1 MCYREYTVL
10 SQVGRLVGL
19 SLTVYL
25 NGRFVPYEEAVIPV
39 EDRSF
44 LLADGIY
51 EVARVYG
58 GKPFQMEG
66 HLKRLARSA
75 RELSMPEPDLAEID
89 RVSRELISLNNLS
102 EATIYIQVS
111 RGAYNPRTHAF
122 PSGETRPFVVVIG
135 RPFVPNV
142 AGHRDGVKAV
152 TTPDQRWARCDIK
165 SVALLP
171 NVLAKQKAAEAGAY
185 EAIFV
190 RDGYAIEGSSSN
202 FMAVLDGE
210 IRTYPMCNYILGG
223 ITRDVVLGLALQ
235 LGYTVREE
243 GISVDQLSRCS
254 EMWVTS
260 TTSELMPIVE
270 IDGKVVGNGRPGPVS
285 QALLEAFMKLV

>member
-1 MCYREYTVL
+1 MGAVD
-10 SQVGRLVGL
+10 L

-25 NGRFVPYEEAVIPV
+25 NGRYVPYEEAVIPV

-58 GKPFQMEG
+58 GRPFQMEA
-66 HLKRLARSA
+66 HLNRLARSA
-75 RELSMPEPDLAEID
+75 RELRMPEPDLAELD

-102 EATIYIQVS
+102 EATVYIQVS
-111 RGAYNPRTHAF
+111 RGSYNPRTHAF
-122 PSGETRPFVVVIG
+122 PTGEIKPTVVVIA
-135 RPFVPNV
+135 RPFKAN
-142 AGHRDGVKAV
+142 AEAQQQGVKAI

-165 SVALLP
+165 SVSLLP

-210 IRTYPMCNYILGG
+210 IRTYPQCNYILGG
-223 ITRDVVLGLALQ
+223 ITRDVVLDLARQ
-235 LGYTVREE
+235 LGYAVREE
-243 GISVDQLSRCS
+243 GIPVDALSRCS

-260 TTSELMPIVE
+260 TTSEIMPIVE
-270 IDGKVVGNGRPGPVS
+270 IDGQVVGEGRPGPV
-285 QALLEAFMKLV
+285 ARRLLEAFMNLVASH

>member
-1 MCYREYTVL
+1 MR
-10 SQVGRLVGL
+10 L

-25 NGRFVPYEEAVIPV
+25 NGKYVPYEEAVVSV

-58 GKPFQMEG
+58 GRLFQMEG

-75 RELSMPEPDLAEID
+75 RELRMPEPDLAEID

-102 EATIYIQVS
+102 DATVYIQVS
-111 RGAYNPRTHAF
+111 RGSYNPRTHAF
-122 PSGETRPFVVVIG
+122 PAGEIKPNVVVIA
-135 RPFVPNV
+135 RSFKTNT
-142 AGHRDGVKAV
+142 AGHANGVKAI

-165 SVALLP
+165 SVSLLP
-171 NVLAKQKAAEAGAY
+171 NAMAKQKAAEAGAY

-190 RDGYAIEGSSSN
+190 RDGYAIEGSSTN
-202 FMAVLDGE
+202 FMAVIDGE

-223 ITRDVVLGLALQ
+223 ITRDVVLDLARQ

-243 GISVDQLSRCS
+243 GIPVDALSRCS

-260 TTSELMPIVE
+260 TTSEVMPIVE
-270 IDGKVVGNGRPGPVS
+270 IDGKVVGDGRPGPVAR
-285 QALLEAFMKLV
+285 ALLEAFMKLI

>member
-1 MCYREYTVL
+1 M
-10 SQVGRLVGL
+10 

-25 NGRFVPYEEAVIPV
+25 NGEFLPYEQALIPV
-39 EDRSF
+39 EDRAF

-58 GKPFQMEG
+58 GRPFALEP
-66 HLKRLARSA
+66 HLKRLCRSA
-75 RELSMPEPDLAEID
+75 REIRLPEPNIKELES
-89 RVSRELISLNNLS
+89 VSYKLLTMNNLS

-122 PSGETRPFVVVIG
+122 PSGAVK
-135 RPFVPNV
+135 PNV
-142 AGHRDGVKAV
+142 LVIARSTKGLADLLQTGTKAITV
-152 TTPDQRWARCDIK
+152 PDQRWARCDIK

-171 NVLAKQKAAEAGAY
+171 NVLAKQLASEAGAF
-185 EAIFV
+185 EAILV

-210 IRTYPMCNYILGG
+210 IRTYPQCNYILGG
-223 ITRDVVLGLALQ
+223 ITREIVLRLARE

-243 GISVDQLSRCS
+243 GIPVEALSRCS
-254 EMWVTS
+254 EAWLTG
-260 TTSELMPIVE
+260 TTTEVMPLVQ
-270 IDGKVVGNGRPGPVS
+270 IDDRKIGGGAVGPVTRAL
-285 QALLEAFMKLV
+285 QAAYAKEYSVAR

>member
-1 MCYREYTVL
+1 M
-10 SQVGRLVGL
+10 
-19 SLTVYL
+19 SLTVYV
-25 NGRFVPYEEAVIPV
+25 NGRYVPYEEAVISV

-58 GKPFQMEG
+58 GRPFQMEA

-102 EATIYIQVS
+102 EATVYIQVS

-122 PSGETRPFVVVIG
+122 PAGEIKPTVVVIA
-135 RPFVPNV
+135 RAFKPSA
-142 AGHRDGVKAV
+142 AGQRDGVKAI

-165 SVALLP
+165 SVSLLP
-171 NVLAKQKAAEAGAY
+171 NALAKQKANEAGAY

-210 IRTYPMCNYILGG
+210 IRTYPKCNYILGG
-223 ITRDVVLGLALQ
+223 ITRDVVLDLARQ

-243 GISVDQLSRCS
+243 GIPLDALSRCS
-254 EMWVTS
+254 EVWVTS

-270 IDGKVVGNGRPGPVS
+270 IDGMVVGEGRPGPV
-285 QALLEAFMKLV
+285 ARRLLEAFMKLV

>member
-1 MCYREYTVL
+1 MNSRQCIEIL
-10 SQVGRLVGL
+10 GAVGL
-19 SLTVYL
+19 SLTVYV
-25 NGRFVPYEEAVIPV
+25 NGRYVPYEEAVVPV

-51 EVARVYG
+51 EVARVYAG
-58 GKPFQMEG
+58 RPFKMKE
-66 HLKRLARSA
+66 HLLRLARSA
-75 RELSMPEPDLAEID
+75 RELRMPEPDLAEIE
-89 RVSRELISLNNLS
+89 RVSYELLSVNNLS
-102 EATIYIQVS
+102 EATVYIQVS

-122 PSGETRPFVVVIG
+122 PSGEIKPTVVVIA
-135 RPFVPNV
+135 RPYNHNP
-142 AGHRDGVKAV
+142 AGQQDGVKAI

-165 SVALLP
+165 SVSLLP
-171 NVLAKQKAAEAGAY
+171 NALAKQKAAEAGAY

-210 IRTYPMCNYILGG
+210 IRTYPQCNYILGG
-223 ITRDVVLGLALQ
+223 ITRDVVLELARE

-243 GISVDQLSRCS
+243 GIPVEALSRCT

-260 TTSELMPIVE
+260 TTSEIMPIVE
-270 IDGKVVGNGRPGPVS
+270 IDGHVVGDGRPGPVAKRLLD
-285 QALLEAFMKLV
+285 ALMKLC